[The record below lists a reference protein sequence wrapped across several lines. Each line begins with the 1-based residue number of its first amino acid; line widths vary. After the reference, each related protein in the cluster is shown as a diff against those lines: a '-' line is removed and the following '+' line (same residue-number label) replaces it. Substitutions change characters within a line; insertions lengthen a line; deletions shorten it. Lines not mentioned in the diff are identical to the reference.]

1 MSRIGRLPIS
11 FTTRSSPFGPIALFW
26 EDHQGKSKI
35 RQILLSRPGLPAP
48 QVVHKTFPGMK
59 SSTCLEIEELA
70 DQIGAFLEG
79 EDICFSLEGTRLDLC
94 SMFQQEVLRA
104 EHGIPR
110 GSISTYQR
118 IARHLNRPSGARA
131 VGMALAR
138 NPFPIIIPCHRAI
151 RADGQLGGYQGGLV
165 MKRKLLEM
173 EGITLDD
180 SGYVTTRKY
189 FY

>member
-35 RQILLSRPGLPAP
+35 RQILLSRPGLPAT

-70 DQIGAFLEG
+70 DQIVAFLEG

-118 IARHLNRPSGARA
+118 IARHLNRPSSARA